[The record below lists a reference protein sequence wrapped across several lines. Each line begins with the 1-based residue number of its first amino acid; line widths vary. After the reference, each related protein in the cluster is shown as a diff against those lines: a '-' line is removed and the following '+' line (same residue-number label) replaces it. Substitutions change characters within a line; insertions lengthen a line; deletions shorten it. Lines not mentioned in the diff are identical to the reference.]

1 VAHLRRYLMKPT
13 EDGRLSAKDVADLHA
28 ALLTPMLTD
37 EPQRSDMSGDETGRR
52 TPDHPTK

>member
-1 VAHLRRYLMKPT
+1 MKPT